1 MKDHL
6 KHHVKHMVIGAAV
19 VLVALIA
26 LGVNLGEALM
36 WAVLLA
42 CPVGLAPVLML
53 ASHPPHHP
61 DHADGARQQHGPH
74 ERLTQV
80 DPQGDQGHEDHCGTD
95 DHVLDVMLEM
105 VLHDVPFVET
115 TSASSSSRRSIR

>member
-42 CPVGLAPVLML
+42 CPVGMIGMMWWMGRQ
-53 ASHPPHHP
+53 HE
-61 DHADGARQQHGPH
+61 DGGEADGHAHDHHG
-74 ERLTQV
+74 
-80 DPQGDQGHEDHCGTD
+80 
-95 DHVLDVMLEM
+95 
-105 VLHDVPFVET
+105 
-115 TSASSSSRRSIR
+115 SASTVPEQRVTDQVRPPAAA